1 MRPAEAPASPSEATP
16 AAPLPRADPP
26 PETAPPA
33 ADQPP
38 EAANLPP
45 AAAEPPPASTESAPP
60 ERTLDL
66 GPDPGPVLPA
76 DPLANAGRKAMWLH
90 VGRLIKHEAAMRDP
104 AHADELRRYRV
115 ATRRL
120 RAALRLFGPAFRPA
134 DVKPVAEGLA
144 ELADAVGLVRD
155 LDVRIAALEDWA
167 ATRSPASPELVRPL
181 ADAWRTERADAMA
194 RLEGR
199 LASRRHARFVPTL
212 VDFVQAADR
221 PTRPDRRGEIVRD
234 RAGSQV
240 WRAFE
245 KVRAFA
251 PAIRWAD
258 VATLHQL
265 RIEAKRLR
273 YSLEFLGDVLGPDR
287 AWLVERLVALQD
299 HLGALNDAT
308 LTAAAVRS
316 FLAEHHLELAAA
328 DRTELAAYLDDQ
340 ERTARNLRRGV
351 SRPWRAI
358 AGVTFARRLAR
369 TAIVR

>member
-1 MRPAEAPASPSEATP
+1 V
-16 AAPLPRADPP
+16 
-26 PETAPPA
+26 
-33 ADQPP
+33 
-38 EAANLPP
+38 
-45 AAAEPPPASTESAPP
+45 AAESGPP
-60 ERTLDL
+60 ERAFDL
-66 GPDPGPVLPA
+66 GPDPGPVTPA
-76 DPLANAGRKAMWLH
+76 DPLATAGRKAMWPH
-90 VGRLIKHEAAMRDP
+90 VGRLIKHEAVMRDP

-134 DVKPVAEGLA
+134 DVKPVAEGLS
-144 ELADAVGLVRD
+144 ELADTVGLVRD
-155 LDVRIAALEDWA
+155 LDVRIDALEAWA
-167 ATRSPASPELVRPL
+167 TARSPESPDLVRPL

-194 RLEGR
+194 RLERR
-199 LASRRHARFVPTL
+199 LMSRRHARFVPTL
-212 VDFVQAADR
+212 VDFIQQVDR
-221 PTRPDRRGEIVRD
+221 PARADRRGEIVRD

-258 VATLHQL
+258 AATLHQL

-273 YSLEFLGDVLGPDR
+273 YSLEFLGDVLGPDK

-299 HLGALNDAT
+299 HLGALNNAT
-308 LTAAAVRS
+308 LRAAAVRA
-316 FLAEHHLELAAA
+316 FLAEHHLELAVAN
-328 DRTELAAYLDDQ
+328 RTELAAYLDDQ
-340 ERTARNLRRGV
+340 EREARNLRRSVG
-351 SRPWRAI
+351 RPWRII